1 MIWRKVTLRLADS
14 LPPLT
19 CTILPVHPWTPGV
32 GRTAATGSYLSPQNA
47 VHWLAQTLSGT
58 GRNLRVMVVMLCAT
72 SQPEFMSQLTAFS
85 AVLPLPVLGQV
96 SRMAQT
102 AATQA
107 ITRMQL
113 PPKAGVGLP
122 APLPLSAG
130 TLRLAQR
137 AKIMAEAKAEAASG
151 ASVAQLQAHLTA
163 LSDARQSAHDAIS
176 QALGE
181 LSQKSV
187 NAWVFTG
194 EGLAVTLAVNMQKKV
209 PQPDAVMTLATLFAG
224 DEVLAL
230 EAMVHD
236 NHHIGP

>member
-1 MIWRKVTLRLADS
+1 MRWREATLRLSDS

-19 CTILPVHPWTPGV
+19 CSILPVHPWTPGV
-32 GRTAATGSYLSPQNA
+32 GRTAASGSYLSPHNA
-47 VHWLAQTLSGT
+47 VHWLAQKLSGT
-58 GRNLRVMVVMLCAT
+58 GRTLRVMVVMLCAT
-72 SQPEFMSQLTAFS
+72 SQPEFMSLLAAFS

-113 PPKAGVGLP
+113 PPKAAGGLP
-122 APLPLSAG
+122 APLSLSAG

-137 AKIMAEAKAEAASG
+137 AKIMAEAQAEVASG
-151 ASVAQLQAHLTA
+151 ASVTQLQAHLTA
-163 LSDARQSAHDAIS
+163 LSEARQSAHDAIG
-176 QALGE
+176 QALGD

-194 EGLAVTLAVNMQKKV
+194 EGLAATLATNMQKAV

-224 DEVLAL
+224 DEVSAL
-230 EAMVHD
+230 EALVHD
-236 NHHIGP
+236 NHHIGS